1 MVRAIP
7 EKTFEHWTSMY
18 LANRFARSALWW
30 PTAGEDVHVEDL
42 GNLPGK
48 ALLLELKV
56 PEEGTPTHTLTI
68 GIPQLRRYVTW
79 RRTRGIPT
87 YYAYPWPPWTGDL
100 HASGWLGTERRAD
113 IAYLRTEE
121 RWFGNWT
128 SVCPAESLIAHLSP
142 KPRQQTA
149 VLSTDPAAALGWR
162 DFWTAQA
169 NCGNQALPA
178 IFLMPPNSDLGATAT
193 REELRAQLARVRSEF
208 AVLKKANE
216 RDMYLEKFR
225 DTPLDAFVPTEE
237 PGTYRA
243 VSRSQLSED
252 LLAWREEASASGT
265 AAGPPGPDDENLAV
279 CSLPFGHLG

>member
-1 MVRAIP
+1 
-7 EKTFEHWTSMY
+7 MY

-68 GIPQLRRYVTW
+68 GIPQLRTYVNG

-87 YYAYPWPPWTGDL
+87 YYAYPWPPWAGDL
-100 HASGWLGTERRAD
+100 HASGWLGTQRRAD
-113 IAYLRTEE
+113 IAYLRTNEQ
-121 RWFGNWT
+121 WFGHWT
-128 SVCPAESLIAHLSP
+128 SVCPAESLLAHLAP
-142 KPRQQTA
+142 KAGQQTA
-149 VLSTDPAAALGWR
+149 VLSTDPADALGWR
-162 DFWTAQA
+162 DFWTAQS

-178 IFLMPPNSDLGATAT
+178 IFLVPPNSDLGATTT

-208 AVLKKANE
+208 AVLKKADE
-216 RDMYLEKFR
+216 RNLYLEKLR
-225 DTPLDAFVPTEE
+225 ETPLDAFVPAQE
-237 PGTYRA
+237 PGAYRS
-243 VSRSQLSED
+243 VSRSQLNED
-252 LLAWREEASASGT
+252 LAAWREEASVSGT
-265 AAGPPGPDDENLAV
+265 ATAGSAGSDYENLAV